1 MALSSSSGSSLNS
14 CDFNQL
20 VKVGIVDL
28 GKRVCYLTKKES
40 TERRGVLR
48 YIGEPEFASGLW
60 VGIELDQ
67 PVGKNNGWLNGIR
80 YFTCEAN
87 HGIFIRAE
95 RVDLDSRPPPKM
107 RTGSRANSRPGSR
120 PSSRP
125 QSREQS
131 PFMQRKRMDLPF
143 VSGRSEVDGLSSS
156 RSLPQI
162 PPISVVPDSD
172 LDHLLK
178 ALKPDIHVITT
189 ATPKKYPRGPMKVF
203 PMRTTRD
210 GAQSV
215 LDKNTKPRDN
225 IKRSQSSSQL
235 LSDREKS
242 TSENKPIRRLKSAS
256 TVKAASPKS
265 PKRERNVTNGAS
277 KSKGGGSPKK
287 PKINMPLV
295 PMPKSSSTPKDSQDV
310 SADINPSEKTGSS
323 NTLNSPS
330 PSRSN
335 SPMLSASIAPD
346 SYTETPTKLERD
358 IAKDTFMQPLPS
370 NLPVQGSVVSGSVPL
385 HPNTRACAVEHRTI
399 DLYQPQVLIS
409 NTNSNNSTTASIHP
423 TQVGEQ
429 DVPSMET
436 IMSQFRGRVG
446 QGDSNPPNCPVPL
459 SSEAGNKVK
468 YTNRR
473 SGASMQHPLSTAS
486 CLPQVTGSPTSEDAF
501 STDSGHVPSND
512 MSSGHSSPI
521 NIHSPGPDTS
531 CPTCDLQSP
540 SFEDSSH
547 NLSLTRILSES
558 NYDEVRI
565 IIH

>member
-14 CDFNQL
+14 CEYNQAM
-20 VKVGIVDL
+20 KVGIVDL
-28 GKRVCYLTKKES
+28 GKRVCYLTKRES
-40 TERRGVLR
+40 AERRGVLR
-48 YIGEPEFASGLW
+48 YVGEPEFASGLW
-60 VGIELDQ
+60 VGVELDQ
-67 PVGKNNGWLNGIR
+67 PVGKNNGSLNGIR
-80 YFTCEAN
+80 YFSCEEN
-87 HGIFIRAE
+87 YGIFVRAE
-95 RVDLDSRPPPKM
+95 RVDLDNRPPPKM
-107 RTGSRANSRPGSR
+107 RTGSRPNSRPGSR
-120 PSSRP
+120 PPSRP

-131 PFMQRKRMDLPF
+131 PFMQRKRMDVAYL
-143 VSGRSEVDGLSSS
+143 SGRHEVDGLSSS

-162 PPISVVPDSD
+162 PPVNVVPDSD

-178 ALKPDIHVITT
+178 ALKPDKHVITT

-203 PMRTTRD
+203 PMKTTRD

-215 LDKNTKPRDN
+215 LDKNNKPREN

-235 LSDREKS
+235 LSDREQS

-256 TVKAASPKS
+256 TVKASSPKS
-265 PKRERNVTNGAS
+265 PKRDRNVTNGAS
-277 KSKGGGSPKK
+277 KCKGGGSPKK

-295 PMPKSSSTPKDSQDV
+295 SMPKSSSTPKGSEDV
-310 SADINPSEKTGSS
+310 STDNNPSEKSGDSL
-323 NTLNSPS
+323 TLNSPS
-330 PSRSN
+330 PSRSS
-335 SPMLSASIAPD
+335 SPIMSASIAPD

-358 IAKDTFMQPLPS
+358 VAKDTFMQTLPS
-370 NLPVQGSVVSGSVPL
+370 NLSVHGAVVGSSVPL
-385 HPNTRACAVEHRTI
+385 HPNTRVCAVEHRTI
-399 DLYQPQVLIS
+399 DLYQPQVLVS

-423 TQVGEQ
+423 TQGGEQ
-429 DVPSMET
+429 DIPSMET
-436 IMSQFRGRVG
+436 ITSQFRGRVG
-446 QGDSNPPNCPVPL
+446 QVDSNLPNYPVPL
-459 SSEAGNKVK
+459 SSETGNKVK

-531 CPTCDLQSP
+531 CDLQSP
-540 SFEDSSH
+540 SFEESSH